1 MPKTGHHYPFKIAK
15 DCQKCR
21 SQHGQTTDPHTWC
34 TIPLISLLES
44 ARKGMLTTKGATE
57 SAQQAIELKG
67 NTSTNMSV
75 ERWWKAATHLNHEL
89 ATLMEDEDVFAGA
102 APKLFG
108 KSFDKNH
115 MEAIRSLNKT
125 SLPVTGG
132 WSFQRA
138 HPNIPGM
145 WHLQG
150 QRRIQ
155 EVQDHSVMER
165 THYPLWYLMFKI

>member
-1 MPKTGHHYPFKIAK
+1 
-15 DCQKCR
+15 
-21 SQHGQTTDPHTWC
+21 
-34 TIPLISLLES
+34 
-44 ARKGMLTTKGATE
+44 
-57 SAQQAIELKG
+57 
-67 NTSTNMSV
+67 
-75 ERWWKAATHLNHEL
+75 
-89 ATLMEDEDVFAGA
+89 MEDEDVFAGA

-165 THYPLWYLMFKI
+165 THYPL